1 MRHVTWILHLYPGA
15 WRKRYEEEMVAL
27 LELHTVTLA
36 TFFDLLLG
44 ALDAR
49 LDPSYKTEKA
59 LFLFKDERM
68 IATTF
73 LSAYAIFL
81 LTMYNWHHYIPL
93 ALSLTP
99 FYMNLGMLSTQTV
112 TAPSVFSSSTAF
124 TGVTG
129 DSLLALS
136 ELVMQVTLLASNIF
150 FIALF
155 VKQAQGAR
163 KRFVLPAALCLFLL
177 FALPLV
183 PLLRFSAS
191 TVSIDNPAR
200 WSVEAISSD
209 QMGVLYL
216 WSFRLLWPSLTLLI
230 SSLFIAM
237 IKFKDVMA
245 APRKQWL
252 VLAVM
257 FYLIL
262 PLSRL
267 LWLYESVQ
275 IPSSILPISSVVL
288 GAVLTYFPPFA
299 ALGALLV
306 VLANHEGSRRMWRVA
321 LVPATVLSLVML
333 VKLIMTVVTLSLIWS
348 SMLRLIS
355 PWNNS
360 LAVFTFTATL
370 PVMFIAGA
378 ITLIT
383 LMRGFIALKTD
394 EPYAQTDATALLQQ

>member
-15 WRKRYEEEMVAL
+15 WRQRYEEEMVAL

-36 TFFDLLLG
+36 TSFDLLLG

-99 FYMNLGMLSTQTV
+99 FYMNLGMLSTQTI
-112 TAPSVFSSSTAF
+112 TAPSIFGSSTGF

-129 DSLLALS
+129 DSVLALS
-136 ELVMQVTLLASNIF
+136 DLVLQMTLLASNIF
-150 FIALF
+150 FIAMF
-155 VKQAQGAR
+155 VKQAHGTQ
-163 KRFVLPAALCLFLL
+163 KRFILPAALCFFLL

-191 TVSIDNPAR
+191 TISFDNPSR
-200 WSVEAISSD
+200 WSVEAISSN
-209 QMGVLYL
+209 QIAELYL

-237 IKFKDVMA
+237 IKIKDVMA

-252 VLAVM
+252 FLAAM
-257 FYLIL
+257 FYLVL

-267 LWLYESVQ
+267 LWLYDSVQ
-275 IPSSILPISSVVL
+275 IPSSILPTSSVVL
-288 GAVLTYFPPFA
+288 GAMLTYFPPFA
-299 ALGALLV
+299 ALGALLLV
-306 VLANHEGSRRMWRVA
+306 FADHEGSRRMWRVA
-321 LVPATVLSLVML
+321 LIPATVLSLVMI
-333 VKLIMTVVTLSLIWS
+333 VKLIMTVVTLSLVWS
-348 SMLRLIS
+348 STLHLIS
-355 PWNNS
+355 PWNDGLS
-360 LAVFTFTATL
+360 VLTFTTTL

-394 EPYAQTDATALLQQ
+394 EPYAQTDATALLP

>member
-1 MRHVTWILHLYPGA
+1 MRPVTWLLHLYPGA
-15 WRKRYEEEMVAL
+15 WRQRYEEEMLAL
-27 LELHTVTLA
+27 LEQHTVTLA

-73 LSAYAIFL
+73 LSTYAIFL

-99 FYMNLGMLSTQTV
+99 FYMNLGMLSTQTL
-112 TAPSVFSSSTAF
+112 TAPSIFSSSTAF
-124 TGVTG
+124 TGMTG

-136 ELVMQVTLLASNIF
+136 DLVMQMTLLASNIF
-150 FIALF
+150 FIVLL
-155 VKQAQGAR
+155 VRQAQGTR
-163 KRFVLPAALCLFLL
+163 KRFVLPAVLCFFLL
-177 FALPLV
+177 FALPLI
-183 PLLRFSAS
+183 PLLRFSPS
-191 TVSIDNPAR
+191 TVSFDNPSR

-216 WSFRLLWPSLTLLI
+216 WSLRLLWPSLTLLI
-230 SSLFIAM
+230 SSFFIAM
-237 IKFKDVMA
+237 IKFRDVMV

-257 FYLIL
+257 LYLVL

-267 LWLYESVQ
+267 LWLYDSVQ

-299 ALGALLV
+299 ALGALLL
-306 VLANHEGSRRMWRVA
+306 VLADHEGSRRMWRVA
-321 LVPATVLSLVML
+321 LIPATVLSLVML
-333 VKLIMTVVTLSLIWS
+333 VKLIMTVITLSLLWS

-355 PWNNS
+355 PWDNS
-360 LAVFTFTATL
+360 LAIFTFTATI

-383 LMRGFIALKTD
+383 LMRGFVVLKTA
-394 EPYAQTDATALLQQ
+394 EPYAQTDATALLQ